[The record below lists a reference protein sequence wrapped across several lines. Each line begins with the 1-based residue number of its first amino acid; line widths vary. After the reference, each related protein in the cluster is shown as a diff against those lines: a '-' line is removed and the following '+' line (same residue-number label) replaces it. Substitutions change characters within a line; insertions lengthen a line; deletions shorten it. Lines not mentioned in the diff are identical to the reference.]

1 MWPALLVIHV
11 LNARDDRFLPFTA
24 YSLPMTDHRSTP
36 ADLDGKAI
44 GPVEVA
50 VTRDRVAFYADTT
63 GDDPTR
69 WLDEAPPGFG
79 SVLLFAVADE
89 FLYDPLI
96 VPFTRTLLH
105 LDQSF
110 EYLAPIRSDST
121 ITVAGRVTRVRQRGD
136 SYFVTFTAEATDGDR
151 VVMESISTFVLS
163 DQSPEAAVQ
172 SEEEP
177 AVHQRGV
184 NGGSQRSA
192 SRHDLV
198 RYCAA
203 TRDFNPLHW
212 DHEFA
217 VDAGLPSTVVHG
229 LLMYAW
235 LVQEASRAADGRAIV
250 TAKVRFRSALKP
262 AEQATLST
270 DVEGDTVKIELT
282 RDHEQ
287 LVTGRATVAS
297 RTE

>member
-1 MWPALLVIHV
+1 V
-11 LNARDDRFLPFTA
+11 LATA
-24 YSLPMTDHRSTP
+24 YSLPMTVDRSTP
-36 ADLDGKAI
+36 AELEGRTI
-44 GPVEVA
+44 GPVDVA
-50 VTRDRVAFYADTT
+50 VTADRVAFYADTT
-63 GDDPTR
+63 GDDPAR

-110 EYLAPIRSDST
+110 KYLAPIRADST

-136 SYFVTFTAEATDGDR
+136 SYFVTFTAEATDGGQA
-151 VVMESISTFVLS
+151 VMESISTFVLS
-163 DQSPEAAVQ
+163 DQSPESAVQ

-177 AVHQRGV
+177 AVHKRGV
-184 NGGSQRSA
+184 NSGSQRSA

-198 RYCAA
+198 RYSAA

-212 DHEFA
+212 DHDFA

-235 LVQEASRAADGRAIV
+235 LVQEASRATDGRIV
-250 TAKVRFRSALKP
+250 DSVKIRFRSALRP
-262 AEQATLST
+262 AEQASITATVT
-270 DVEGDTVKIELT
+270 DDVVKLELT
-282 RDHEQ
+282 RGDEQ